1 MVMES
6 RIWTILPALVA
17 GIVIGAVVMQILAPP
32 ITGTS
37 VPSHRVATATG
48 CLDADDP
55 RGWIGVVRE
64 DDHQAVYLM
73 NYSHVH
79 DESDLEIRTN
89 LTETEPNAWQ
99 LSLTVEPGDE
109 GKDVPEDCQPRTTI
123 DASVAVPTTAE
134 SLTITIDGETI
145 AVVDTSARSP
155 RFYDLDE

>member
-1 MVMES
+1 MES

-17 GIVIGAVVMQILAPP
+17 GVVIGAVVMQILAPP

-37 VPSHRVATATG
+37 VPSHGVVTATG
-48 CLDADDP
+48 CVDADDP
-55 RGWIGVVRE
+55 RGWIGTVPE

-79 DESDLEIRTN
+79 EESDVELRTN
-89 LTETEPNAWQ
+89 LTEAEPNAWK
-99 LSLTVEPGDE
+99 LSLTVEPGDG
-109 GKDVPEDCQPRTTI
+109 GKDVPEDCQPRTMI
-123 DASVAVPTTAE
+123 DASVAVPTTAA

-155 RFYDLDE
+155 RFYYVEE